1 MNAPDFSRFIVYAD
15 ESGDHGTVSAEF
27 PIFVLAFCMF
37 EKRRYAEVVTTAL
50 SKFKFDH
57 FGHDV
62 VVLHERDIRKRLGP
76 FALLQHPGRR
86 EHFMEDMNAIVRDA
100 PFDVVAAVIDKG
112 KGRDGSAEQDNPYHL
127 ALRSGLERIARCR
140 SSVGDTG
147 LLHVVFEGRGK
158 KEDADLELEFRRIC
172 DSGRLAPPG
181 TMEPLFVPK
190 SANHCGLQLADLV
203 ARPVGV
209 HVLRPDQPNRAYD
222 VIEPKLYRASDGQ
235 VDGWGLVRLP

>member
-1 MNAPDFSRFIVYAD
+1 MASVASSRSGYRPHQPGWQREPGSPDG
-15 ESGDHGTVSAEF
+15 E
-27 PIFVLAFCMF
+27 
-37 EKRRYAEVVTTAL
+37 RYARPP
-50 SKFKFDH
+50 S
-57 FGHDV
+57 
-62 VVLHERDIRKRLGP
+62 RP
-76 FALLQHPGRR
+76 SLLGRR
-86 EHFMEDMNAIVRDA
+86 N
-100 PFDVVAAVIDKG
+100 G
-112 KGRDGSAEQDNPYHL
+112 KPPDPGPNIEEEP
-127 ALRSGLERIARCR
+127 
-140 SSVGDTG
+140 
-147 LLHVVFEGRGK
+147 
-158 KEDADLELEFRRIC
+158 EFRRIC